1 MSDPHTFSADQKS
14 AQGLAV
20 SLVGINN
27 PTPAV
32 AGNGAAIAPRPASS
46 TELVRDD
53 FLIFHVAHCLRQNRF
68 TNNEEKA

>member
-46 TELVRDD
+46 AELVSDQ
-53 FLIFHVAHCLRQNRF
+53 FQYF
-68 TNNEEKA
+68 TLLHRLDAKIDL